1 MHSVRWSQ
9 KDEDFPTVIEILMHY
24 KETTETF
31 GFKRKV
37 FGSVG
42 FVVLVGPVIW
52 NGFFR
57 IFKRYQ
63 LSKKS
68 NPVFR
73 ILLLVLNCEKV
84 GLEAG
89 ELSALSASLTV
100 LLD

>member
-1 MHSVRWSQ
+1 MRWSPT
-9 KDEDFPTVIEILMHY
+9 DEDFTTIIEILMHY
-24 KETTETF
+24 KETTEAF

-37 FGSVG
+37 FCGFG

-84 GLEAG
+84 GLEVG

>member
-1 MHSVRWSQ
+1 
-9 KDEDFPTVIEILMHY
+9 MHY
-24 KETTETF
+24 KETTEAF

-73 ILLLVLNCEKV
+73 ILLLVLN
-84 GLEAG
+84 
-89 ELSALSASLTV
+89 
-100 LLD
+100 